1 MPIVDIDYPPTLRP
15 RQKKKLHNYCFQFLQ
30 GITGVPREIEDNG
43 YANSWANKVYYGQR
57 ENSGNCYV
65 EFESFRSQMAIL
77 RLRMRP

>member
-1 MPIVDIDYPPTLRP
+1 MPTIDLASS
-15 RQKKKLHNYCFQFLQ
+15 QKILNNYCFQFLR

-57 ENSGNCYV
+57 ENSENCYV
-65 EFESFRSQMAIL
+65 EFESFPSQMAIL